1 MEVIDVTM
9 VAIETIFCMLD
20 WNNPIETQELGRLLA
35 KDLTNLDLFCQ
46 PFCEKY
52 NKNVWENC
60 AIILSEKRDA
70 ELQPY
75 LTKMLEWLQDLNRTY
90 TMKQARR
97 SECNC
102 EHILPLKTH
111 SRHTISKRIFTVM
124 LSLCMG
130 QTEPSTSATA
140 MTHGAILQPR
150 CIYRT

>member
-9 VAIETIFCMLD
+9 AAIETIFCMLD
-20 WNNPIETQELGRLLA
+20 WNNPIETQDLGRLLA

-75 LTKMLEWLQDLNRTY
+75 LTKMLEWLQDLNWPG
-90 TMKQARR
+90 AL
-97 SECNC
+97 C
-102 EHILPLKTH
+102 ILERLQKYSDKKSLKYA
-111 SRHTISKRIFTVM
+111 
-124 LSLCMG
+124 LSIC
-130 QTEPSTSATA
+130 
-140 MTHGAILQPR
+140 LQNAKNNHDITWIKNLKLVNP
-150 CIYRT
+150 